1 MTRMY
6 MWTEALS
13 APIPSKK
20 QITLVFT
27 AADKAD
33 GADAIISTLKKHG
46 IKGGFFFTGEF
57 YELYPDVVK
66 RLLDEG
72 HFAGTPVTD
81 ICCTC
86 LGKTVILC
94 WSPAKSLRTI

>member
-1 MTRMY
+1 MY

-13 APIPSKK
+13 APIPTKK

-72 HFAGTPVTD
+72 HFVGSHSYGHLFVHA
-81 ICCTC
+81 
-86 LGKTVILC
+86 LGR
-94 WSPAKSLRTI
+94 P